1 MRYELL
7 EHTADVM
14 VRAHGR
20 SMEEC
25 FSNAAYALFDQ
36 MVDASR
42 IDVETEIGF
51 EVEGHDL
58 ESLLYNFLSEFLYIR
73 DAKQLVLREF
83 DVRIDENK
91 LRCRARGEHLIPKKH
106 GQKHE
111 VKAIT
116 YHMLS
121 VDPKEPSVT
130 VIFDI

>member
-14 VRAHGR
+14 VKAHGR
-20 SMEEC
+20 SVEEC

-42 IDVETEIGF
+42 IDVETEICF

-83 DVRIDENK
+83 DVRIDGNK
-91 LRCRARGEHLIPKKH
+91 LRCRARGEHLTPKKH

>member
-14 VRAHGR
+14 VKAHGR
-20 SMEEC
+20 SVEEC

-83 DVRIDENK
+83 DVRIDGNK
-91 LRCRARGEHLIPKKH
+91 LRCRARGERLIPKKH